1 MEILKEKYSITELS
15 QTLGVTDHTLRYYEK
30 EFGLVV
36 PKDERGRRYYTTE
49 LANVMYHIK
58 SMRNDGLEIKAIRKI
73 LVSENIISE
82 TAASAAETTELAIFP
97 ANTADN
103 KSLVNMDAFFNDF
116 REQMTTAISS
126 EINTSKD
133 YLCHEM
139 LKTKLELGACFENG
153 MRKMEAKMEKH
164 FQDVDSALG
173 SWRQRKSKHSL
184 LRLFK

>member
-1 MEILKEKYSITELS
+1 MEILKEKYSITDLS

-30 EFGLVV
+30 EFGLSV

-82 TAASAAETTELAIFP
+82 ISAQAETTELAIFP

-103 KSLVNMDAFFNDF
+103 KSLVNMEAFFNDF
-116 REQMTTAISS
+116 REQLTTAINS

-133 YLCHEM
+133 YLSHEM

-153 MRKMEAKMEKH
+153 IRKMEAKMEKH

-173 SWRQRKSKHSL
+173 NWRQRKSKHSL
-184 LRLFK
+184 LRLFR